1 MSASWVKSRPND
13 FKYKECFWWANRERG
28 RWCTFMLA
36 LFISYLSHRLLS
48 LMSRELVN
56 PGVSAWLHLSGRDDE
71 AFINKGSEGRW
82 HRLMDDSTLFCLTCK
97 PLPLDV
103 PGRTLACGALL
114 RFNYQSA
121 GIVPDCTV
129 QREWH
134 PCTPTMSA
142 SSLAPIRCIMTAAAW
157 LMPFKGSN
165 VSASCINGQ

>member
-1 MSASWVKSRPND
+1 MS
-13 FKYKECFWWANRERG
+13 KEGEREAMHFHA
-28 RWCTFMLA
+28 CTIYF
-36 LFISYLSHRLLS
+36 LFVAPPS
-48 LMSRELVN
+48 LIGVLCELVN
-56 PGVSAWLHLSGRDDE
+56 PGVSAWLHLRGRDDE

-82 HRLMDDSTLFCLTCK
+82 HRLMDDSTLFCLTRR

-103 PGRTLACGALL
+103 PGHTLAWGALL
-114 RFNYQSA
+114 RLNYQSA

-129 QREWH
+129 QREWR
-134 PCTPTMSA
+134 PYTPTMSA